1 MGKKWQI
8 RKVNEGYLKRL
19 SRSLSM
25 PVSIARVLMN
35 RGVFTLQEARDF
47 LNPHL
52 SFLQKLQELP
62 NLKEAVLLLD
72 KVIRERGKIL
82 IFGDYDAD
90 GLTAAAILARFLRL
104 FSSEVE
110 IYIPSRFRE
119 GYGLNREAVESIL
132 KREPNLVVTV
142 DCGIRD
148 LPGIAALRNKGI
160 LVLITDHHLPD
171 FDLWPQELCVVST
184 WDRDSREMISPLSGV
199 GIALALAQAYGEY
212 RGTSVIPVEEY
223 IDLACIGTVSD
234 VVPLLEENRVIVR
247 YGLEKLNRN
256 PCCGLRA
263 LCEVSGLTGRTIGT
277 QEIGFILAPRINAA
291 GRVEDPQPALALLLS
306 DEYEEAIKLASYL
319 DVLNSRRKKEE
330 EKVLE
335 SVFQDEKNEAYL
347 QDEVVVISGPEWN
360 QGVLGIV
367 ASRLSE
373 QLDRPVIALTEI
385 DGVAMGSGRSIAG
398 FSLSRALECS
408 SSLLI
413 RYGGHEMAA
422 GLRLPADRVGE
433 LRGFL
438 NDNFAEEV
446 EKARSRRG
454 LVVDALVGLR
464 EVNEETLF
472 WLEKLEP
479 FGEKNPPPLFA
490 VLDASLIRSW
500 IWGRNDQHLRLLVKQ
515 GRESQEMVVI
525 NGKKKAANL
534 VNSSLVDLA
543 FEVYRDN
550 AGNYPYLKIQDWRIK
565 K

>member
-1 MGKKWQI
+1 
-8 RKVNEGYLKRL
+8 
-19 SRSLSM
+19 
-25 PVSIARVLMN
+25 
-35 RGVFTLQEARDF
+35 
-47 LNPHL
+47 
-52 SFLQKLQELP
+52 
-62 NLKEAVLLLD
+62 
-72 KVIRERGKIL
+72 
-82 IFGDYDAD
+82 
-90 GLTAAAILARFLRL
+90 
-104 FSSEVE
+104 
-110 IYIPSRFRE
+110 
-119 GYGLNREAVESIL
+119 
-132 KREPNLVVTV
+132 
-142 DCGIRD
+142 
-148 LPGIAALRNKGI
+148 
-160 LVLITDHHLPD
+160 
-171 FDLWPQELCVVST
+171 
-184 WDRDSREMISPLSGV
+184 
-199 GIALALAQAYGEY
+199 
-212 RGTSVIPVEEY
+212 
-223 IDLACIGTVSD
+223 
-234 VVPLLEENRVIVR
+234 
-247 YGLEKLNRN
+247 
-256 PCCGLRA
+256 
-263 LCEVSGLTGRTIGT
+263 
-277 QEIGFILAPRINAA
+277 
-291 GRVEDPQPALALLLS
+291 
-306 DEYEEAIKLASYL
+306 
-319 DVLNSRRKKEE
+319 
-330 EKVLE
+330 
-335 SVFQDEKNEAYL
+335 
-347 QDEVVVISGPEWN
+347 
-360 QGVLGIV
+360 
-367 ASRLSE
+367 

-398 FSLSRALECS
+398 FNLSRALECS

>member
-1 MGKKWQI
+1 MEKKWQI

-25 PVSIARVLMN
+25 PSSIARVLMN

-47 LNPHL
+47 LNPRL
-52 SFLQKLQELP
+52 SLLHKLQELP
-62 NLKEAVLLLD
+62 HLKEAVLLLD
-72 KVIRERGKIL
+72 RVIRERGKIL

-90 GLTAAAILARFLRL
+90 GLTAAALLARFLRL
-104 FSSEVE
+104 FSLEVE
-110 IYIPSRFRE
+110 IYIPNRFRE
-119 GYGLNREAVESIL
+119 GYGLSREAAEDIL
-132 KREPNLVVTV
+132 KRKPHLVVTV

-148 LPGIAALRNKGI
+148 FAGIAALRNKGV
-160 LVLITDHHLPD
+160 LVLVTDHHLPD
-171 FDLWPQELCVVST
+171 FDLWPSEVCVVST

-212 RGTSVIPVEEY
+212 RETSINPVEEY

-234 VVPLLEENRVIVR
+234 VVPLLEENRVIVH

-263 LCEVSGLTGRTIGT
+263 LIEVSGLTGRTIGT
-277 QEIGFILAPRINAA
+277 QEVSFILAPRINAA
-291 GRVEDPQPALALLLS
+291 GRVEDPQPALDLLLS
-306 DEYEEAIKLASYL
+306 DEYEEAIELANYL
-319 DVLNSRRKKEE
+319 GTLNYRRQKEE

-335 SVFQDEKNEAYL
+335 SIFQDKENEVYL
-347 QDEVVVISGPEWN
+347 QDEIVVVSGSEWS

-373 QLDRPVIALTEI
+373 QLDRPVIVLTEI
-385 DGVAMGSGRSIAG
+385 EGMAMGSGRSIAG
-398 FSLSRALECS
+398 FNLSRALECS
-408 SSLLI
+408 SSLLA
-413 RYGGHEMAA
+413 RYGGHEMAV
-422 GLRLPADRVGE
+422 GLRLSADRVGN
-433 LRGFL
+433 LRNFL
-438 NDNFAEEV
+438 NDNFAGEV
-446 EKARSRRG
+446 EKARSGRG

-464 EVNEETLF
+464 EVNEETLL
-472 WLEKLEP
+472 WLDKLKP

-490 VLDASLIRSW
+490 VLDASLVKSW
-500 IWGRNDQHLRLLVKQ
+500 IWGRNEQHLRLLVKQ

-525 NGKKKAANL
+525 NGKEKAATL

-543 FEVYRDN
+543 FEIHRDN
-550 AGNYPYLKIQDWRIK
+550 LGNYPYLKIQDWRIK